1 MAPAALSAPVLRVSP
16 HSAGRSTAAAAL
28 AGGLR
33 FGKTT
38 CLHSIHSGKA
48 VLRLRSNELLTPL
61 GQRRPWALR
70 SSVDD
75 SKVTDEKK
83 EFGYSRKDVLL
94 IGVGVTLLGYG
105 LKSGLE
111 FVGLD
116 PLQAGNFVQLFVV
129 LGMTVGWISS
139 YMIRVANKDMTYATQ
154 LRTYEKQVMEK
165 RLESL
170 SETELQVLLEQVEEE
185 KERLP
190 PARVQGITINR
201 KTEDQTTAN

>member
-1 MAPAALSAPVLRVSP
+1 MAPAALSAPVLRVFP
-16 HSAGRSTAAAAL
+16 HSAAAAL
-28 AGGLR
+28 AGGFHR
-33 FGKTT
+33 FGKTA
-38 CLHSIHSGKA
+38 CLHSVHSGKA
-48 VLRLRSNELLTPL
+48 VLPLPLRSNELARPA
-61 GQRRPWALR
+61 GQRRRSALR
-70 SSVDD
+70 SSLDD
-75 SKVTDEKK
+75 SKATDDKV

-111 FVGLD
+111 FVGVD
-116 PLQAGNFVQLFVV
+116 PLQAGNVVQLFIV

-154 LRTYEKQVMEK
+154 LRNYEKQVMEK

-170 SETELQVLLEQVEEE
+170 SEAELQVLLEQVEEE

-190 PARVQGITINR
+190 PARTQGITINR

>member
-1 MAPAALSAPVLRVSP
+1 MAPAALSAPVLRVST
-16 HSAGRSTAAAAL
+16 HSAARATAAAAL
-28 AGGLR
+28 AGGFHR

-38 CLHSIHSGKA
+38 CLHSVHSGKA
-48 VLRLRSNELLTPL
+48 VLPLRSNEPVR
-61 GQRRPWALR
+61 QRRRSALR
-70 SSVDD
+70 SSLDD
-75 SKVTDEKK
+75 SKATDDKV

-111 FVGLD
+111 FVGVD
-116 PLQAGNFVQLFVV
+116 PLQAGNVVQLFIV

-154 LRTYEKQVMEK
+154 LRNYEKQVMEK

-170 SETELQVLLEQVEEE
+170 SEAELQVLLEQVEEE

-190 PARVQGITINR
+190 PARAQGITINR

>member
-16 HSAGRSTAAAAL
+16 QSAGRAAAAAP

-33 FGKTT
+33 FGQTA
-38 CLHSIHSGKA
+38 CLHSGHSGQT
-48 VLRLRSNELLTPL
+48 VLRSKVLLQRPV
-61 GQRRPWALR
+61 GQRRRSALR

-75 SKVTDEKK
+75 SKATDDKV

-111 FVGLD
+111 FVGVD
-116 PLQAGNFVQLFVV
+116 PLQAGNVVQLFIV

-154 LRTYEKQVMEK
+154 LRNYEKQVMEK

-170 SETELQVLLEQVEEE
+170 SEAELQVLLEQVEEE

-190 PARVQGITINR
+190 PMRRDQGITINR

>member
-1 MAPAALSAPVLRVSP
+1 MRCVPKSSAT
-16 HSAGRSTAAAAL
+16 RSVFHDTPELTRRFARPL
-28 AGGLR
+28 A
-33 FGKTT
+33 FPQ
-38 CLHSIHSGKA
+38 
-48 VLRLRSNELLTPL
+48 V
-61 GQRRPWALR
+61 
-70 SSVDD
+70 
-75 SKVTDEKK
+75 

-111 FVGLD
+111 FVGVD
-116 PLQAGNFVQLFVV
+116 PLQAGNVVQLFIV

-154 LRTYEKQVMEK
+154 LRNYEKQVMEK

-170 SETELQVLLEQVEEE
+170 SEAELQVLLEQVEEE

-190 PARVQGITINR
+190 PMRRDQGITINR

>member
-1 MAPAALSAPVLRVSP
+1 MAPAALSAPVLRVS
-16 HSAGRSTAAAAL
+16 ARSTGTRAAAPAP

-33 FGKTT
+33 FGKTA
-38 CLHSIHSGKA
+38 CQHSGHSGQA
-48 VLRLRSNELLTPL
+48 VLRSKVLLRPV
-61 GQRRPWALR
+61 GQRRRLALR

-75 SKVTDEKK
+75 SKATDDKV

-111 FVGLD
+111 FVGVD
-116 PLQAGNFVQLFVV
+116 PLQAGNVVQLFIV

-154 LRTYEKQVMEK
+154 LRNYEKQVMEK

-170 SETELQVLLEQVEEE
+170 SEAELQVLLEQVEEE

-190 PARVQGITINR
+190 PTRRDQGITINR